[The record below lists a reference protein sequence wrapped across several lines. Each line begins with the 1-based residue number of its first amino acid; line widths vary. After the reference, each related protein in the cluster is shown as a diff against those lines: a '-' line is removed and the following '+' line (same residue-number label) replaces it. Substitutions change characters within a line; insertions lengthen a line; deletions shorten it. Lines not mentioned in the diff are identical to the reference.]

1 MLLLNSEPFSSEEKV
16 MSETPKFENVADWL
30 RDAYAMEQQA
40 ETMLTSQA
48 GRLEHYPKLRARIE
62 QHIEETRGQQELI
75 KGCLDRLGESPST
88 IKDLG
93 AKIMAMGQGVSGM
106 FVSDEVVKGAMAGYV
121 FEHLEIASY
130 TSLIAAAKA
139 IGDTETQRVCEQI
152 LPQEQAMAK
161 WLLEHI
167 PELTTAFLERAA
179 DPDTESKR

>member
-1 MLLLNSEPFSSEEKV
+1 
-16 MSETPKFENVADWL
+16 MSETSKTSHVADWL

-40 ETMLTSQA
+40 ETMLKAQS
-48 GRLEHYPKLRARIE
+48 GRLEHYPQLKARID
-62 QHIEETRGQQELI
+62 QHIEETRGQQELL

-93 AKIMAMGQGVSGM
+93 AKLMAMGQGVGGM

-121 FEHLEIASY
+121 FEHLEIVSY

-139 IGDTETQRVCEQI
+139 IGDTETQRACEQI
-152 LPQEQAMAK
+152 LPQEEAMAK
-161 WLLEHI
+161 WLLEHM

-179 DPDTESKR
+179 NPDTEAKR